1 VPLLLSIVLEFL
13 ESEEV
18 TLVPQMKP
26 VDDKTP
32 PCNESPEPFQSEE
45 EGEDYLDYCAAA
57 EAIDEALE
65 EGGIKKTR
73 DFAKEL
79 GFDF

>member
-1 VPLLLSIVLEFL
+1 M
-13 ESEEV
+13 
-18 TLVPQMKP
+18 PQMKP
-26 VDDKTP
+26 IDNGRLPCKKTSEP
-32 PCNESPEPFQSEE
+32 PRSEE
-45 EGEDYLDYCAAA
+45 EREDYLDYCAAS

-65 EGGIKKTR
+65 QDGIKKTR

>member
-1 VPLLLSIVLEFL
+1 MSKLPA
-13 ESEEV
+13 
-18 TLVPQMKP
+18 
-26 VDDKTP
+26 
-32 PCNESPEPFQSEE
+32 ESPPEE
-45 EGEDYLDYCAAA
+45 FDGDEEREDYLDYCAAA

-65 EGGIKKTR
+65 KGEVKKTE